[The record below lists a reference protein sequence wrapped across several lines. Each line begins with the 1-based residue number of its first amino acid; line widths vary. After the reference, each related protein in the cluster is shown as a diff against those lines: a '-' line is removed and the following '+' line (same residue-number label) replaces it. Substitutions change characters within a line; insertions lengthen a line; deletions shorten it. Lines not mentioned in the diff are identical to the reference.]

1 MNEEFRNFD
10 LQTAKE
16 LGKINESLK
25 WLVSGYEGVKL
36 EQAALRETIDKKFF
50 DLPCQRLGRKYYG
63 IIGGTGIVAILAF
76 FKTNIVKFLGNLLN

>member
-1 MNEEFRNFD
+1 MNEEFRSFD

-36 EQAALRETIDKKFF
+36 EQAESSSIS
-50 DLPCQRLGRKYYG
+50 P
-63 IIGGTGIVAILAF
+63 
-76 FKTNIVKFLGNLLN
+76 VKD